1 MAEQTDA
8 ARAAGTGRR
17 TTTLANVQAL
27 RGVAALV
34 VVLAHVSGPDG
45 MEQRIFGSEWTSRSN
60 LPANTGVDLFF
71 VISGLIMVVTT
82 WRSFDAP
89 GSARGFLYRR
99 VTRIYPLYWLLN
111 TAILALLLLS
121 PGSVSF
127 DDGHHLDAGGVL
139 GSYLLLPQDG
149 RLPVLVAWTLVHE
162 MYFYLL
168 FTLALLIGRRWL
180 GWVMATW
187 VAVTVALSA
196 TVGGTRDPWLAL
208 VASPLNLE
216 FVLGVAIG
224 YAVVRS
230 RLVRPRL
237 VLAAGVVAA
246 VALLVLLAAS
256 GWESFPSTWLRVAGP
271 GVVAALLV
279 YGAVGVEVRR
289 ASVAPGFLQ
298 RLGDASYSL
307 YLVHVPALTLLAAVL
322 AGRMP
327 TGGFVHALVLLV
339 LVPAYVLAA
348 ALLCHRFLER
358 PMQSFSR
365 RRASRRM
372 VSQPDPARPAPAT
385 ARTGRHPSAPAE
397 EPAEPA

>member
-1 MAEQTDA
+1 MTEQTHTGGAAGA
-8 ARAAGTGRR
+8 ARR
-17 TTTLANVQAL
+17 TATLANVQAL
-27 RGVAALV
+27 RGVAAAV

-45 MEQRIFGSEWTSRSN
+45 TEKRIFGSEWTTWSN

-82 WRSFDAP
+82 WGSFDAR
-89 GSARGFLYRR
+89 GSARAFLYRR

-127 DDGHHLDAGGVL
+127 DNGQHLDAGRVL
-139 GSYLLLPQDG
+139 GSYLLLPPEG

-162 MYFYLL
+162 MFFYLL

-180 GWVMATW
+180 GWVMAAW
-187 VAVTVALSA
+187 VAATVVLSA
-196 TVGGTRDPWLAL
+196 TVGESGQWLAI

-224 YAVVRS
+224 YAVVRG

-237 VLAAGVVAA
+237 VLVVGVVAA
-246 VALLVLLAAS
+246 AVLLASLAAS
-256 GWESFPSTWLRVAGP
+256 GWEAFPSTWVRVAGP
-271 GVVAALLV
+271 GLVAALLV

-289 ASVAPGFLQ
+289 AATAPAFLQ

-322 AGRMP
+322 AGRVP
-327 TGGFVHALVLLV
+327 SGGVAHAVVLL
-339 LVPAYVLAA
+339 LVAAYVLAA
-348 ALLCHRFLER
+348 AFLCHRLVER
-358 PMQSFSR
+358 PLLVFFRHRGSR
-365 RRASRRM
+365 RRGSPAATRRAG
-372 VSQPDPARPAPAT
+372 ARRRAD
-385 ARTGRHPSAPAE
+385 TGETGTLS
-397 EPAEPA
+397 